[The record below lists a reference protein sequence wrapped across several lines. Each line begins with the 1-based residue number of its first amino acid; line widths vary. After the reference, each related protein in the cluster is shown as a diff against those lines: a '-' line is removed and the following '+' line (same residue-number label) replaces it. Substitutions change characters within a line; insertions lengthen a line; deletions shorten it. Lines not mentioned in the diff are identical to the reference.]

1 MFNKSIDI
9 YCIIILCLV
18 VYRMDMLILILT
30 NKFISNTKMAI
41 KMIMGLDLDYTLE
54 LHKQLITRYK

>member
-1 MFNKSIDI
+1 MLNKSINI

-18 VYRMDMLILILT
+18 VYRMDMPILILT
-30 NKFISNTKMAI
+30 NEFISNTKIAI